1 MNKEKQKTLG
11 AFYTP
16 DSLADE
22 MVKKFE
28 SLEGN
33 FVDFTA
39 GDGSLLRALNRA
51 GVDWNR
57 LYANELDK
65 GSYENLLKLNPE
77 LPKEHVLNMDALDDE
92 CHKKMLEITGG
103 QYQVILNPPFNKGAK
118 IVSKILEWIPDEE

>member
-1 MNKEKQKTLG
+1 MKKEKQKKLG

-16 DSLADE
+16 DCLADE

-28 SLEGN
+28 TLEGN

-57 LYANELDK
+57 LYANEIDK
-65 GSYENLLKLNPE
+65 ESYDNLLNLNPE
-77 LPKEHVLNMDALDDE
+77 LLKDHVLNMDALDDE

-103 QYQVILNPPFNKGAK
+103 QYQVILNPPFNNGSK
-118 IVSKILEWIPDEE
+118 IVSKILEWIPE